1 MLSRQGEMVEVVSR
15 SWNCRCCFYP
25 RGHGWRCHRLSW
37 GCCKCHTLQEEMA
50 EDATLRESWAKMLS
64 SKGARLKCHH
74 LRGGYWNA
82 TVQMEVV
89 EKAPSKRR
97 WSMMPSSPRGCGWRR
112 QRPRGIGWRCS
123 RSRDVEYASALEE
136 FVEDAFL
143 QDEPVEDATLQEML
157 LNTVCLCLR
166 GNDLRC
172 HSPREGG
179 WRCLTAR

>member
-1 MLSRQGEMVEVVSR
+1 MFLQVGIADAA
-15 SWNCRCCFYP
+15 YP
-25 RGHGWRCHRLSW
+25 RRHGWRCHRLIW
-37 GCCKCHTLQEEMA
+37 GCCKCHTLQEEIA
-50 EDATLRESWAKMLS
+50 EDATLRQSWAKMLS
-64 SKGARLKCHH
+64 SKGASLKCHH

-97 WSMMPSSPRGCGWRR
+97 WSSMPSFPRGCGWRH

-123 RSRDVEYASALEE
+123 CPRDVVEYASTLEE
-136 FVEDAFL
+136 F
-143 QDEPVEDATLQEML
+143 VEDATLQEML

-172 HSPREGG
+172 HSPRGGG
-179 WRCLTAR
+179 WRCLTGR